1 MIRKVTLEKTTWAD
15 VPGKFEAGTPS
26 VGDVVAFGEALSYLA
41 ALGMDRVHD
50 FEVGMTDY
58 LLEQLATVNGLNVVG
73 PATNT
78 DRSAVI
84 SFTLNDVH
92 PHDVAAILD
101 EDNVA
106 VRAGHHCA
114 QPLLHALGVHSTTRA
129 SIYVYNTHEDID
141 RLVASLSRAYK
152 IFH

>member
-1 MIRKVTLEKTTWAD
+1 
-15 VPGKFEAGTPS
+15 
-26 VGDVVAFGEALSYLA
+26 
-41 ALGMDRVHD
+41 
-50 FEVGMTDY
+50 
-58 LLEQLATVNGLNVVG
+58 
-73 PATNT
+73 
-78 DRSAVI
+78 
-84 SFTLNDVH
+84 VH

-129 SIYVYNTHEDID
+129 SAYLYNTHEDID
-141 RLVASLSRAYK
+141 RLAASLNRAYG